1 MLPAGEE
8 NGWIGNTKQLP
19 VDGGGMKPGFTMAEA
34 ATHERQIKM
43 RKQRIEHLQT
53 EMIRM
58 QDCIQ
63 ILWDEIIELEKMDL

>member
-34 ATHERQIKM
+34 ATHERQIGM
-43 RKQRIEHLQT
+43 RKKRIMHLNK
-53 EMIRM
+53 EMIRI
-58 QDCIQ
+58 QDCIR
-63 ILWDEIIELEKMDL
+63 IMDDEISELEKLI